1 MQNGLKIVKVG
12 FLLPLQKEWMGGV
25 NYFKTLFS
33 AIHCVNEHSED
44 GVLIKPYIFRPKDED
59 LAKEF
64 SKYAEFIN
72 IKRSKKI
79 GYYIKKIYKALLFKK
94 FNKQKYMVE
103 TYDPALD
110 LVSHSVTNQNIV
122 MLPWIPDFQHIHL
135 PEMFSKEEVKIR
147 DESFK
152 KQIDVGKFVLLSSKD
167 ALKDF
172 NLFAPDKTF
181 KARVL
186 HFVSNINPDI
196 YSETDRLAK
205 DIKEKY
211 KLPNKYFYV
220 PNQFWQHKN
229 HKIVF
234 EAISLLKQ
242 KGVNIKVVFTGYS
255 ADYRNEKY
263 FSQLMNYADE
273 TGIRDNIKV
282 LGLVDSIDVYFLMR
296 NCVSIIN
303 PSLFEGWSS
312 TVEEA
317 KSLGKNIIL
326 SNLNVHKEQNPP
338 CAIYFDPHKP
348 QELADIMLD
357 KWNSS
362 NGGPDEELEQMAKT
376 NLPKRMLDFGET
388 YKKIVLEAME

>member
-33 AIHCVNEHSED
+33 AIHCVNEHSDD

>member
-12 FLLPLQKEWMGGV
+12 FLLPLQREWMGGV

-33 AIHCVNEHSED
+33 AIHCVNEHSDD